1 MCIRQTNESRRHN
14 KHQAMKLEGNVLVC
28 TRTLTRRL
36 AVSLVYYTEV
46 TETYDLFCMIPNYQL
61 TANPWAMTL
70 KEITAIKLQ
79 QKTKVHTSSKRLV
92 MLTETLNETKR
103 NSLGCQSSS

>member
-1 MCIRQTNESRRHN
+1 MTQCIILLSDTLRLQKPTEKCIRQTNESRRHN

-46 TETYDLFCMIPNYQL
+46 TETYGLFCMIPNYQL

-70 KEITAIKLQ
+70 KEITAILLM
-79 QKTKVHTSSKRLV
+79 R
-92 MLTETLNETKR
+92 
-103 NSLGCQSSS
+103 